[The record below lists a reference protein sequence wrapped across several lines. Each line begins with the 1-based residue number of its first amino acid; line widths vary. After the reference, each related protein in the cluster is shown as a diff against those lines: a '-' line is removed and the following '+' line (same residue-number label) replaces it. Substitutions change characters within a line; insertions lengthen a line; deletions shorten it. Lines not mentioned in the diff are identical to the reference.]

1 MTKLYTFLI
10 LAAAVSASAIAQ
22 EAVYENPKGLRYIG
36 TIEDQRINPACSYL
50 SRNPINEN
58 AFLWTPVGSTILYTD
73 QSTGGP
79 KAWSWV
85 CDGATP
91 STLTKQDAQVEYK
104 TVGTYNFPAETV
116 TFGSGKKTYAPDLK
130 IKVGGV
136 AELCLADTREWIN
149 TYALGHQKYSDI
161 NGVLGGANKLDIEGV
176 GNFYML
182 PGNEIF
188 LDGVNVYLL
197 SKPTKWPEGR
207 KITITV
213 YMSEIDP
220 STGSVSFTAPLRT
233 IESGSITLDKI
244 KTKED
249 GAYVPIVGGAVMP
262 IRFNEPVDLY
272 GKPFIFI
279 SVSGWGT
286 DYTKEDMTILMDI
299 QPNQIMRPQDAQ
311 NILAH
316 NSFARLKGE
325 TDYLRPVSYYGGNY
339 GSFMICPLVRGY
351 ETTQQSGISNVAT
364 ESATAVKCTVSGD
377 IATLNGADG
386 TFTVYGISGAVQ
398 HIGTADGGEASF
410 NVAGWAHGIYIVR
423 DAKGNTA
430 KFKI

>member
-10 LAAAVSASAIAQ
+10 LAAAVSAPVIAQ

-36 TIEDQRINPACSYL
+36 TIENPRIKPACSYL

-91 STLTKQDAQVEYK
+91 STLTKQDAQVEYN
-104 TVGTYNFPAETV
+104 TAGTYNFPAETV
-116 TFGSGKKTYAPDLK
+116 TFGSGQKTYAPDLK

-136 AELCLADTREWIN
+136 AELCLADTREWLT
-149 TYALGHQKYSDI
+149 TYALGHQKYSDT

-182 PGNEIF
+182 PGDGIF

-213 YMSEIDP
+213 YMSDIDP
-220 STGSVSFTAPLRT
+220 NTGSVSFTAPLRT

-262 IRFNEPVDLY
+262 IRFNEPVDLF

-286 DYTKEDMTILMDI
+286 DYTKEDMTILMDV

-325 TDYLRPVSYYGGNY
+325 TDYLRPVSFYGGNY

-351 ETTQQSGISNVAT
+351 ETPQQSGIANVAT
-364 ESATAVKCTVSGD
+364 DTAVSVKCTVSGGT
-377 IATLNGADG
+377 ATLTGADG
-386 TFTVYGISGAVQ
+386 AFTVYSISGAVQ
-398 HIGTADGGEASF
+398 YSGTIDGGQASF
-410 NVAGWAHGIYIVR
+410 DTAGWAHGIYIVR
-423 DAKGNTA
+423 DAAGNTA
-430 KFKI
+430 KFKV

>member
-1 MTKLYTFLI
+1 MTKLYTFLV
-10 LAAAVSASAIAQ
+10 LATAVSFSALADD
-22 EAVYENPKGLRYIG
+22 AVYENPKGLRYIG
-36 TIEDQRINPACSYL
+36 TIGDQRVNPACSYL
-50 SRNPINEN
+50 SRNPINEK
-58 AFLWTPVGSTILYTD
+58 AFLWTPVESTVMYTD
-73 QSTGGP
+73 KSTGSP
-79 KAWSWV
+79 KAWNWI

-91 STLTKQDAQVEYK
+91 SEITQQDALVTYNK
-104 TVGTYNFPAETV
+104 PGTYNFPAETV
-116 TFGSGKKTYAPDLK
+116 TFASGQKTYAPEWK

-136 AELCLADTREWIN
+136 AELCLADTREWQT
-149 TYALGHQKYSDI
+149 TYALGYQKYSDI
-161 NGVLGGANKLDIEGV
+161 NGVLGGANKLAIEGV
-176 GNFYML
+176 GNFYMM
-182 PGNEIF
+182 PGNEIW
-188 LDGVNVYLL
+188 LDGVNIYLQA
-197 SKPTKWPEGR
+197 KPTKWPTGR

-220 STGSVSFTAPLRT
+220 TNGSVSLTAPLRT
-233 IESGSITLDKI
+233 IESGTITLDQI
-244 KTKED
+244 KTTED
-249 GAYVPIVGGAVMP
+249 GVWVPIQGGAVMP
-262 IRFNEPVDLY
+262 VRFSEPVDLY

-286 DYTKEDMTILMDI
+286 DYTQEDLTILMDVM
-299 QPNQIMRPQDAQ
+299 PNQIMKEEDAQ
-311 NILAH
+311 NMIAH

-377 IATLNGADG
+377 IATLNGEDG

>member
-10 LAAAVSASAIAQ
+10 LAAAASAPVIAQ

-104 TVGTYNFPAETV
+104 TAGTYNFPAETV
-116 TFGSGKKTYAPDLK
+116 TFGSGQKTYAPDLK

-176 GNFYML
+176 GNFYMM

-207 KITITV
+207 KITVTV

-351 ETTQQSGISNVAT
+351 ETPQQSGIANVAT
-364 ESATAVKCTVSGD
+364 DTAASVKCTVSGGT
-377 IATLNGADG
+377 ATLTGADG
-386 TFTVYGISGAVQ
+386 AFTVYSISGAVQ
-398 HIGTADGGEASF
+398 YSGTIDGGQASF
-410 NVAGWAHGIYIVR
+410 DTAGWAHGIYIVR
-423 DAKGNTA
+423 DAAGNTA
-430 KFKI
+430 KFKV